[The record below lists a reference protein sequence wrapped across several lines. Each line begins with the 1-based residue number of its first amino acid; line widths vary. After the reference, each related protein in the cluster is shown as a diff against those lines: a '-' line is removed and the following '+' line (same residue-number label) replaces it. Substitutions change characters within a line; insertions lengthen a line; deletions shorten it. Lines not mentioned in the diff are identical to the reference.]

1 MFKDI
6 LTFLGLYYRDA
17 SLITLFFVVLVIN
30 IPKNQINRIILSDKN
45 LFLKKLKINMFKMNV
60 RTFW

>member
-60 RTFW
+60 LTFW